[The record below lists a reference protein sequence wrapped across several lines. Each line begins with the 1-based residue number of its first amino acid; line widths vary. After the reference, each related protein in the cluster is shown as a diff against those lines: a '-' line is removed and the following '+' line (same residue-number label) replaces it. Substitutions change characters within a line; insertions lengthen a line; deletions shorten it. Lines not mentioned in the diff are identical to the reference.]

1 MVEKKNYATT
11 QYPEKTDKKLK
22 NARKWAIRGG
32 VFNCI
37 AAFPFALP
45 FVFDNYI
52 NLFNDINSFLGF
64 GGKLWISPSEGA
76 NMLFLN
82 TAGLALF
89 LVGLTLLYASKN
101 IVERAELPLF
111 NGIIRFVWGF
121 IAIYYIVSYEM
132 IQIMFIIVI
141 IDFIFASMYFYY
153 YYQIYNIR
161 FLKNK
166 VAI

>member
-76 NMLFLN
+76 NNSPSYYL
-82 TAGLALF
+82 
-89 LVGLTLLYASKN
+89 
-101 IVERAELPLF
+101 
-111 NGIIRFVWGF
+111 II
-121 IAIYYIVSYEM
+121 
-132 IQIMFIIVI
+132 IIVLFYPI
-141 IDFIFASMYFYY
+141 YCNIYPLLSRLYYFFYST
-153 YYQIYNIR
+153 
-161 FLKNK
+161 
-166 VAI
+166 